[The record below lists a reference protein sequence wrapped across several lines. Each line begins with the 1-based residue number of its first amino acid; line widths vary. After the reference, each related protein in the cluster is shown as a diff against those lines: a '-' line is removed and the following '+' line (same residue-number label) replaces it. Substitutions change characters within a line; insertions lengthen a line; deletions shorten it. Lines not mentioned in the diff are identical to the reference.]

1 MMTLLRLLGLYRARW
16 PWILAAVAVGVVATL
31 ANIGLLAT
39 SGWFITAMGLAGAVG
54 GTMNYFTPAAI
65 IRALAILR
73 TGGRYVDRLVG
84 HEATLRLLAELRVHV
99 FRRLVPLVPG
109 AVDDLRS
116 GDLTARLGADIDRLE
131 LALLRILAPTAVA
144 LATIAAVILAVG
156 LIAPGLAGW
165 VGGCLL
171 LTLIVPAL
179 AAAAGRSAAEAQ
191 TRRSAALR
199 EQLVGDIEGLTPLL
213 LTGAAAAHVQALDA
227 RMAEMLAAETRAARI
242 GALGQI
248 GVASLGDLT
257 QVVLLLAALPL
268 FTSGTLAG
276 PELTLVLL
284 ASLATFEALAP
295 LPDAFANLGATLT
308 AARRVFALLDTRPTV
323 ADPAHP
329 ATPNGFDLTLTDVS
343 LAYPGAARPALAPL
357 SLSIPQGTRL
367 AIVGASGAGK
377 SSLAELLV
385 RFRDPSSGNIRLG
398 GVDLRDL
405 DRETLRRHILL
416 VPQRPHLMT
425 ATLAETLRLGAP
437 DASDAALADA
447 LAVAQLTAFVAA
459 LPQGLATPLG
469 RAGAKIS
476 GGEARRVALARALL
490 IDAPILVLDEPTEG
504 LDGDTER
511 RLLDALF
518 ARTVGRTLIL
528 LTHRP
533 AALQGVDRRL
543 TLGAI
548 AVHTHSA

>member
-31 ANIGLLAT
+31 ANIGLMAT

-54 GTMNYFTPAAI
+54 ASMNYFTPAAL

-131 LALLRILAPTAVA
+131 LALLRIFAPTAVA

-171 LTLIVPAL
+171 LALIVPAL

-268 FTSGTLAG
+268 VTSRALAG

-308 AARRVFALLDTRPTV
+308 AARRVFALLDTGPTV

-343 LAYPGAARPALAPL
+343 LAFPGAAQPALAPL

-385 RFRDPSSGNIRLG
+385 RFRDPSGGNIRLG

-447 LAVAQLTAFVAA
+447 LAVAQLTTFVAA

-533 AALQGVDRRL
+533 AALEGVDRRL

-548 AVHTHSA
+548 AVHTHST

>member
-1 MMTLLRLLGLYRARW
+1 MMTLLRLLGLYRPRW
-16 PWILAAVAVGVVATL
+16 PWILAAIAVGVVATL
-31 ANIGLLAT
+31 ANIGLMAT

-109 AVDDLRS
+109 AIDDLRS
-116 GDLTARLGADIDRLE
+116 GDLAARLGADIDRLE

-144 LATIAAVILAVG
+144 LVTVAVVVGVVG
-156 LIAPGLAGW
+156 LVAPGLAIWLGA
-165 VGGCLL
+165 CLL
-171 LTLIVPAL
+171 LALVVPAVV
-179 AAAAGRSAAEAQ
+179 AALGRSAADAQ

-199 EQLVGDIEGLTPLL
+199 DQLVGDIEGLTPLL
-213 LTGAAAAHVQALDA
+213 LSGAVAAHDQALDA

-257 QVVLLLAALPL
+257 QVVLLLAAMPL
-268 FTSGTLAG
+268 VASGTLHG
-276 PELTLVLL
+276 PTLTLVLL
-284 ASLATFEALAP
+284 AGLATFEALAP
-295 LPDAFANLGATLT
+295 LPEAFASLGATLT
-308 AARRVFALLDTRPTV
+308 AARRIFALIDTKPTV
-323 ADPAHP
+323 ADPARP
-329 ATPNGFDLTLTDVS
+329 ATPNGHDLTLSDVS
-343 LAYPGAARPALAPL
+343 LTYPGGARPVLAPL
-357 SLSIPQGTRL
+357 SLSIPLGTRL

-377 SSLAELLV
+377 SSLADLLV
-385 RFRDPSSGNIRLG
+385 RFRDPTTGTIRLG

-447 LAVAQLTAFVAA
+447 LAAAQLEAFVAA
-459 LPQGLATPLG
+459 LPQGLDTPLG

-490 IDAPILVLDEPTEG
+490 IDAPVLVLDEPTEG

-528 LTHRP
+528 LSHSP
-533 AALQGVDRRL
+533 VALRYVDR
-543 TLGAI
+543 
-548 AVHTHSA
+548 AVQFM